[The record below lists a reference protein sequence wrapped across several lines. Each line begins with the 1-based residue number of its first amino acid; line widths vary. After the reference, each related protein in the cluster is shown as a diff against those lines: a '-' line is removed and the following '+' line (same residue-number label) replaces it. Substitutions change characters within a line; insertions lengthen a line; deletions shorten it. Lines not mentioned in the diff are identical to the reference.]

1 MYDSY
6 LPGKLIILRAGLMS
20 YDNFVTTLNIYE
32 IIRSSPH
39 LLWTLGEV
47 LIVPETILG
56 VLQVSQYLGSTEIK

>member
-1 MYDSY
+1 
-6 LPGKLIILRAGLMS
+6 MS

-56 VLQVSQYLGSTEIK
+56 VL

>member
-1 MYDSY
+1 MYDCY
-6 LPGKLIILRAGLMS
+6 LPDKLIISRAGLMS

-39 LLWTLGEV
+39 LVWTLGEV

-56 VLQVSQYLGSTEIK
+56 VLQVSQYLGSTEVK

>member
-1 MYDSY
+1 MYDGY

-20 YDNFVTTLNIYE
+20 YDNFITTLNIYE